1 MLLNYSLRPCLFFN
15 APAPTAVSTLSLH
28 DALPISLNRSVT
40 DTITITSPDEL
51 LSNIEYNDISCN
63 SNIDGSA
70 TVNPS
75 GGVVPYSVLWST
87 GDTGNSISNLI
98 AGQYSVTIT
107 DANGCEVTEDFNIIE
122 PDVLVVS

>member
-63 SNIDGSA
+63 GNADGSA
-70 TVNPS
+70 TINPRS
-75 GGVVPYSVLWST
+75 EEHTSELQSRPH
-87 GDTGNSISNLI
+87 
-98 AGQYSVTIT
+98 
-107 DANGCEVTEDFNIIE
+107 
-122 PDVLVVS
+122 LVCRLLLEKKNQTAPRAAPSRAARIRTAD